1 MNKIVILSFLLT
13 SLYAPH
19 SLAEVSGVFSVGAQY
34 VMPSSGT
41 EDSDFE
47 EGGQEFEKDVFGI
60 EAYSG
65 LHIPIDE
72 TKATYIDMRFDYH
85 EETDDGSSYNEEY
98 GMYFSLGAHYL
109 WNVNDNP
116 TGIFGAVATGNSLE
130 EEDDVDLI
138 YMVGVEK
145 RFGDFSTQIGYAMSN
160 DIGNN
165 SSDID
170 TLENLIFIRT
180 GYHKDGFNGSI
191 AYGDGDF
198 DDDTADA
205 GDKNDGHWIQV
216 EMSYERPWG
225 EHLNWYA
232 GYEYDDVRLDAVP
245 GEASESAKMHRVS
258 FGIKVP
264 FGDISSPFTTPN
276 LTAPITWSG
285 ELN

>member
-1 MNKIVILSFLLT
+1 MKMNRLVFSSILLT
-13 SLYAPH
+13 SLYTPH
-19 SLAEVSGVFSVGAQY
+19 ALAEVSGVFSLGSQV
-34 VMPSSGT
+34 VMPSTT
-41 EDSDFE
+41 EQDD
-47 EGGQEFEKDVFGI
+47 EFGENVFGI

-65 LHIPIDE
+65 VHIPVDE
-72 TKATYIDMRFDYH
+72 TKATYIDLRFDYH
-85 EETDDGSSYNEEY
+85 EETDNGDANEEY

-145 RFGDFSTQIGYAMSN
+145 RFGDFSTQIGYARSN
-160 DIGNN
+160 DVGNN

-198 DDDTADA
+198 DDDTGDAD
-205 GDKNDGHWIQV
+205 DKNDGHWMQV
-216 EMSYERPWG
+216 EVSYERSWG
-225 EHLNWYA
+225 EHLNWYV
-232 GYEYDDVRLDAVP
+232 GYEYDYVKLKTTAFED
-245 GEASESAKMHRVS
+245 SESARMHRLS
-258 FGIKVP
+258 LGIKVP
-264 FGDISSPFTTPN
+264 FGNTSSPFTTPN
-276 LTAPITWSG
+276 LTAPVTWSG